1 MKITDH
7 TTLTELSGSLKGIDN
22 KAKEKATPANESRH
36 AVDDSI
42 TISQKSREVQKAMKV
57 VEQLPDVRE
66 GKVKE
71 LQQSIENGS
80 YNVKGE
86 AIAEGMIKHSLV
98 DTIL

>member
-7 TTLTELSGSLKGIDN
+7 ATLTELSASLKSADN
-22 KAKEKATPANESRH
+22 KAKAKAVPATESRH

-71 LQQSIENGS
+71 LKESIENGS

-86 AIAEGMIKHSLV
+86 AIAESMIKHSLLN
-98 DTIL
+98 TIL